1 MQHLH
6 VSSVGMLMSVD
17 VLWVGF
23 DMSIYW
29 VEWILTWVDIDLNK
43 HCQEEMFIWKCFSNK
58 RF

>member
-29 VEWILTWVDIDLNK
+29 VEWILTWVDIDMNR
-43 HCQEEMFIWKCFSNK
+43 HCQ
-58 RF
+58 

>member
-17 VLWVGF
+17 VLWVGV

-29 VEWILTWVDIDLNK
+29 VEWILTWVDIDMNR
-43 HCQEEMFIWKCFSNK
+43 HCQEEMLTWEDVDMRRC
-58 RF
+58 